1 MKLPYMSLTEVAKEL
16 HISRKMASKA
26 RDGIRELI
34 PERYPPAAIA
44 WRKVNVYAV
53 IDYLT
58 NKDLFDMGVKP
69 RYPFNPAEIAWI
81 CGYEKSPTAERAV
94 RQKGKIN
101 TTVL

>member
-44 WRKVNVYAV
+44 WQKVNVYAV

-81 CGYEKSPTAERAV
+81 CGYEKSPAVQRTARQER
-94 RQKGKIN
+94 K
-101 TTVL
+101 